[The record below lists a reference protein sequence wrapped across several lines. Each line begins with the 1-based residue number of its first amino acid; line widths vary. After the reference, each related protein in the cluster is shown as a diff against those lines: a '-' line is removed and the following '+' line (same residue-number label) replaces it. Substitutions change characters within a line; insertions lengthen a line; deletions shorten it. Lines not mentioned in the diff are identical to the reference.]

1 MISPPDASTATAS
14 GVHPPH
20 DLIPLIA
27 PARLEPFDDD
37 RTRDAKDARALLE
50 L

>member
-1 MISPPDASTATAS
+1 MGGDAAGVYPPY
-14 GVHPPH
+14 

-27 PARLEPFDDD
+27 PARLEPFDDG
-37 RTRDAKDARALLE
+37 RTRDAKDARTQLE